1 LGQLLFRL
9 VEGVAAEGAR
19 RRRDNEDAFRVN
31 VREDIWKNGAIV
43 PDCVDSIAVLVGHPN
58 LTAVG
63 PEAWRHYS
71 WSFNVYAK
79 GPRDVRG
86 SSIPVNP
93 KDVALLA
100 RYDHVEAKCAKMV
113 ERNPVVVRCEA
124 PPERRK
130 QRDGMCISV
139 DLKDQSAFCDE
150 NVAPVEL
157 GRRGLR
163 WSESHVFSMQG
174 SGPFGIVLNTE
185 EFPLQ
190 SNL

>member
-1 LGQLLFRL
+1 M
-9 VEGVAAEGAR
+9 
-19 RRRDNEDAFRVN
+19 
-31 VREDIWKNGAIV
+31 REDIWKNGVRTGTRWISV
-43 PDCVDSIAVLVGHPN
+43 LDCVDSIAVLVGHPN

-79 GPRDVRG
+79 GPRDLRG

-124 PPERRK
+124 PRERRK
-130 QRDGMCISV
+130 QRDGTYLSILKTKAPSV
-139 DLKDQSAFCDE
+139 VKTSRGVNPAAADCDGAIVMYFSRQE
-150 NVAPVEL
+150 PNPGSVANNV
-157 GRRGLR
+157 
-163 WSESHVFSMQG
+163 
-174 SGPFGIVLNTE
+174 
-185 EFPLQ
+185 
-190 SNL
+190 